1 LFIVNPFSIDVNLGL
16 EEEDKLVPPPFKDHL
31 EDESDQ
37 GSLWEEFVLLKQSE
51 EEEEEVSNLSKD
63 RISSFETFLQI
74 FDPALNEL
82 IR

>member
-1 LFIVNPFSIDVNLGL
+1 MIGL
-16 EEEDKLVPPPFKDHL
+16 EDEDKLVPPPFKDHL

-51 EEEEEVSNLSKD
+51 EEEDAISTLSKD